1 MDIIE
6 KEECI
11 IYLWHPFQIFAIT
24 RSRIMN
30 RICESHCIC
39 FINEVW
45 IFWCLMLLERI
56 INILNFVTTN
66 KICTNR
72 KKLKTTFYTWFYTR
86 FYRLGFSVLGFTL
99 LGFTLGFS
107 LLDSTVS
114 SVVLY
119 LKWCLFFVR
128 FNILNLPV
136 NFAVPLK

>member
-11 IYLWHPFQIFAIT
+11 IYLWHPFQVFAIT

-30 RICESHCIC
+30 RICESHCKC

-72 KKLKTTFYTWFYTR
+72 KKLKTFYTWFYTR

-99 LGFTLGFS
+99 LGFTLLGFTLGFS
-107 LLDSTVS
+107 LLGSTVVFSRLVFKMISFFS
-114 SVVLY
+114 SD
-119 LKWCLFFVR
+119 WIF
-128 FNILNLPV
+128 
-136 NFAVPLK
+136 